1 MCGVVSQRPLKAT
14 GGRCQPGLGMT
25 GWCVDLILDD
35 DIARGTRGE
44 PIAAACAVAA
54 DAARRAAGQDR
65 DGGFPAEDVAAL
77 ARVGLL
83 AAPVPRRD
91 GGGGLGDT
99 PDGASLCAVLARI
112 GSGSLALGRVY
123 EGHVNAV
130 QLVARYGTG
139 AGRRHLLADAVQ
151 GHLFG
156 VWNTEPPG
164 NGLKIDVAGG
174 APILRGLKTF
184 ASGAGFVTRALV
196 TAQPVGG
203 AEPCGTQMIVVALEP
218 GERADLSAWRAQ
230 GMRASATGTVD
241 FTGLG
246 ADRFTPVGAPDD
258 YTAQPHFSGGAW
270 RFLAVQLG
278 GLEALLDAWRGHL
291 VATGRGEDPHQLAR
305 LGEGVVAA
313 ETARLWVTRAAAI
326 VSAAG
331 ARGAEVDPD
340 GVVAYVNLARV
351 AVERA
356 GLDLLERAQRSV
368 GLQGFLRDHPLE
380 RLTRD
385 LATYLRQ
392 PGPDR
397 ALTEGARHVLR
408 APRASGDLWLDE
420 A

>member
-1 MCGVVSQRPLKAT
+1 MA
-14 GGRCQPGLGMT
+14 
-25 GWCVDLILDD
+25 W
-35 DIARGTRGE
+35 GTRSD
-44 PIAAACAVAA
+44 PVAAARAVAA
-54 DAARRAAGQDR
+54 GAARRAGRHDH
-65 DGGFPAEDVAAL
+65 DGGFPAEDVAEL

-91 GGGGLGDT
+91 GGAGLGEE
-99 PDGASLCAVLARI
+99 PDGAILRAVLTHI
-112 GSGSLALGRVY
+112 GAGSLALGRVY

-130 QLVARYGTG
+130 QLVARFASG
-139 AGRRHLLADAVQ
+139 AARNTLLADAAQ

-164 NGLKIDVAGG
+164 RGLKIDGTDGTPV
-174 APILRGLKTF
+174 LRGVKTF

-196 TAQPVGG
+196 TAQPAAPGS
-203 AEPCGTQMIVVALEP
+203 QMIVVALEP

-258 YTAQPHFSGGAW
+258 YQAQPHFSGGAW

-305 LGEGVVAA
+305 LGEGVIAA
-313 ETARLWVTRAAAI
+313 ETARLWVARAAAI
-326 VSAAG
+326 VG
-331 ARGAEVDPD
+331 DEGDPD
-340 GVVAYVNLARV
+340 GIIAYVNLARL

-408 APRASGDLWLDE
+408 APLASGDLWLDE

>member
-1 MCGVVSQRPLKAT
+1 M
-14 GGRCQPGLGMT
+14 
-25 GWCVDLILDD
+25 DLRLDD
-35 DIARGTRGE
+35 FAWDARGD
-44 PIAAACAVAA
+44 PVSAARAVAEG
-54 DAARRAAGQDR
+54 AARRAGGQDY

-77 ARVGLL
+77 ARAGLL

-91 GGGGLGDT
+91 GGAGLGEET
-99 PDGASLCAVLARI
+99 NGSILRAVLTRI
-112 GSGSLALGRVY
+112 GCGSLALGRLY

-139 AGRRHLLADAVQ
+139 AGRTRLLADAVQ

-164 NGLKIDVAGG
+164 NGLLIDAADG
-174 APILRGLKTF
+174 APVLRGVKSF

-196 TAQPVGG
+196 TAQHAGDAPAGG
-203 AEPCGTQMIVVALEP
+203 SQMIVVALEP
-218 GERADLSAWRAQ
+218 GERADPSAWRAH
-230 GMRASATGTVD
+230 GMRASASGTVD

-258 YTAQPHFSGGAW
+258 YQAQPHFSSGAW

-278 GLEALLDAWRGHL
+278 GLEAVLDAWRGHL
-291 VATGRGEDPHQLAR
+291 AATGRGEDPHQLAR
-305 LGEGVVAA
+305 LGEGVIAA
-313 ETARLWVTRAAAI
+313 ETARLWVARAAA
-326 VSAAG
+326 AASELEG
-331 ARGAEVDPD
+331 D
-340 GVVAYVNLARV
+340 GDGIVAYVNLARF

-380 RLTRD
+380 RLARD

-408 APRASGDLWLDE
+408 APQASGDLWLDE

>member
-1 MCGVVSQRPLKAT
+1 
-14 GGRCQPGLGMT
+14 MT
-25 GWCVDLILDD
+25 GAAVDLRLD
-35 DIARGTRGE
+35 DIALGTRGD
-44 PIAAACAVAA
+44 PVAAAREVAA
-54 DAARRAAGQDR
+54 GAARRAGRHDH
-65 DGGFPAEDVAAL
+65 DGGFPAEDVAEL

-91 GGGGLGDT
+91 GGAGLGEEA
-99 PDGASLCAVLARI
+99 DGSILRAVLTHI
-112 GSGSLALGRVY
+112 GAGSLALGRVY

-130 QLVARYGTG
+130 QLVARYASGE
-139 AGRRHLLADAVQ
+139 ARNNLLADAAQ

-164 NGLKIDVAGG
+164 QGLKIDSTEGTPV
-174 APILRGLKTF
+174 LRGVKTF

-196 TAQPVGG
+196 TAQPAAPGS
-203 AEPCGTQMIVVALEP
+203 QMIVVALEP

-258 YTAQPHFSGGAW
+258 YQAQPHFSGGAW

-291 VATGRGEDPHQLAR
+291 VATGRGEDAHQLAR
-305 LGEGVVAA
+305 LGEGVIAA
-313 ETARLWVTRAAAI
+313 ETARLWVARAAAI
-326 VSAAG
+326 VGEEGDS
-331 ARGAEVDPD
+331 D
-340 GVVAYVNLARV
+340 GIIAYVNLARL

-408 APRASGDLWLDE
+408 APQASGDLWLDE
-420 A
+420 T